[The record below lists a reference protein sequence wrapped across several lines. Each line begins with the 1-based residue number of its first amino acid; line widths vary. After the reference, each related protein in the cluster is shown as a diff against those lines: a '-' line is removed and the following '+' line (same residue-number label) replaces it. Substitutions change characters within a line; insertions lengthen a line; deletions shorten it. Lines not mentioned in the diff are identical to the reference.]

1 MLDSRDLIERREELE
16 AQVLESFLEEFPHY
30 EDMTS
35 EYDDIC
41 FEEEEIQDWK
51 ELWLDEIA
59 EIAEIESLADE
70 IGSEWEYGV
79 ALITY
84 DDFEDYCKEMAED
97 TGDLPRDLPWYIANN
112 INWEG
117 VADDLRMDYTEVTY
131 KDESYLC
138 RT

>member
-16 AQVLESFLEEFPHY
+16 AQVIESFLENFPQY

-51 ELWLDEIA
+51 DIWLDEIV
-59 EIAEIESLADE
+59 EIAELESLADE
-70 IGSEWEYGV
+70 IGYEWEYGV
-79 ALITY
+79 TLIPY
-84 DDFEDYCKEMAED
+84 DDFEDYCKELIED
-97 TGDLPRDLPWYIANN
+97 GCDLPRDLPSYISNN
-112 INWEG
+112 IDWEG
-117 VADDLRMDYTEVTY
+117 VADDLRIDYTEVIY